1 MIVPNG
7 AIILFFAS
15 GRDLCF
21 ENRAKIV
28 TFADYELQNLSS

>member
-7 AIILFFAS
+7 AIICFFTL
-15 GRDLCF
+15 GRGLHF

-28 TFADYELQNLSS
+28 TFADYEL